1 VTITVRKRAAHSDD
15 FVVLAPAQIVS
26 RIRRAIY
33 VSLGV
38 VFLVVAILGVFLPVL
53 PTTPFLLLTSYFFVR
68 SSPALHVRLLGSRLL
83 GPFLR
88 DWHRYRAVRPHV
100 KMVAITTVLLTMTA
114 SVLLG
119 RLSTTI
125 VWVLLILGTTG
136 LTVVL
141 RLPVVR
147 GNDDAAE

>member
-1 VTITVRKRAAHSDD
+1 
-15 FVVLAPAQIVS
+15 
-26 RIRRAIY
+26 
-33 VSLGV
+33 
-38 VFLVVAILGVFLPVL
+38 
-53 PTTPFLLLTSYFFVR
+53 
-68 SSPALHVRLLGSRLL
+68 
-83 GPFLR
+83 
-88 DWHRYRAVRPHV
+88 
-100 KMVAITTVLLTMTA
+100 MVAITTVLLTMTA